1 MVVLKLCMVLKEI
14 LISKRAIASENS
26 KELELEKEKINSRTV
41 PINSLA
47 VPEKR
52 QELIE
57 INNGEIV
64 EVWTII
70 DPKDQKYQIFTTE
83 EIKKEEKAV
92 PDIVYLRVVPMVIN
106 SIGEE
111 EVLLNSRLYHKWP
124 LTDL

>member
-1 MVVLKLCMVLKEI
+1 MLVKNKAPIEEEVCAKDILNRMLEEEIKVIPKKLWMVVLKLCMVLKEI

-70 DPKDQKYQIFTTE
+70 DPKD
-83 EIKKEEKAV
+83 
-92 PDIVYLRVVPMVIN
+92 
-106 SIGEE
+106 
-111 EVLLNSRLYHKWP
+111 
-124 LTDL
+124 

>member
-1 MVVLKLCMVLKEI
+1 MVLKEI

-92 PDIVYLRVVPMVIN
+92 PDMVYLRVVPMVIN